1 MTKQKIKNHFLYH
14 SWMYVLVVII
24 SIVSWD
30 LIYTA
35 TAYRPPEDK
44 KLELYIADNPLA
56 DQEDWQNFLHSL
68 QSEGFVDMEQMDAVK
83 LISGGDQ
90 DYYLDIQL
98 NTFVMAQQG
107 DVYFIG
113 RDRFK
118 SFGSMGAFLP
128 LDGYVESGALSLAG
142 LNLERG
148 ILSYENEQQE
158 TVKALFGVPLN
169 HFPALQR
176 YGIDTNNSYLAI
188 LYNNGNDDN
197 AVRLLNAILQRE

>member
-14 SWMYVLVVII
+14 SWMYVLVVIL
-24 SIVSWD
+24 SIISWD

-44 KLELYIADNPLA
+44 KLELYIVDNPLA
-56 DQEDWQNFLHSL
+56 SQEDWQNYLSGLKETEFP
-68 QSEGFVDMEQMDAVK
+68 DMELMDVVK

-107 DVYFIG
+107 DVYIIG
-113 RDRFK
+113 RERFK

-128 LDGYVESGALSLAG
+128 LDAYVESGAVQVDG

-148 ILSYENEQQE
+148 ILSYEDENKE
-158 TVKALFGVPLN
+158 TVKALLGIPLL
-169 HFPALQR
+169 HFPALTN
-176 YGIDTNNSYLAI
+176 YGIDINNSYLTI

-197 AVRLLNAILQRE
+197 AIKLLNAILHRE